1 MIGLRS
7 NMDFGKVSISIQEKI
22 LARIFGQHSKN
33 DQAGT
38 IDGMVSHANLGLS
51 QLLVKA
57 GR

>member
-1 MIGLRS
+1 
-7 NMDFGKVSISIQEKI
+7 MDFGKVSISIQEKI

-51 QLLVKA
+51 QLLVKP